1 MAGTGN
7 VARVTVDS
15 SAILI
20 EGPWRHHFVAAN
32 GARFHVAEAGSGTSD
47 APLVVLLHGFPQFW
61 WAWRHQL
68 VDLAAAGYRVAA
80 MDLRGH
86 GASDKPPTGYDVPTL
101 ARDVAGVI
109 RSLGASQAVV
119 VGHGLGGH
127 VAWSMPGLQPAVT
140 RAVGT
145 LSAPHPLSIHGD
157 PWRSMTLSARLRL
170 LCFQLPTVPE
180 RRLMHHRLAT
190 RLLRSWG
197 APGWLDDET
206 AATYELG
213 MRLPFA
219 AHSAMESY
227 RWLVRSTPRV
237 DGQRYLSALRA
248 PIGVPTLQLH
258 GAADRCLPTPAASGD
273 VIAPGVPYRFAVLP
287 GVGHYLPEEA
297 PEAVTE
303 LLTTWLA
310 AVTGPGRPQG

>member
-1 MAGTGN
+1 M
-7 VARVTVDS
+7 TVDS
-15 SAILI
+15 SVILI
-20 EGPWRHHFVAAN
+20 EGPWHHHFVAAN
-32 GARFHVAEAGSGTSD
+32 GARFHVAEAGSTVGD
-47 APLVVLLHGFPQFW
+47 APLVILLPGFPQFW

-68 VDLAAAGYRVAA
+68 VALAASGYRVAA
-80 MDLRGH
+80 MDLRGQ
-86 GASDKPPTGYDVPTL
+86 GASDKPPIGYDVPTL

-119 VGHGLGGH
+119 IGHGLGGH
-127 VAWSMPGLQPAVT
+127 IAWSMPGLQPAVT
-140 RAVGT
+140 RAIGT
-145 LSAPHPLSIHGD
+145 LAAPHPLSFHSD
-157 PWRSMTLSARLRL
+157 PWRSMTISARLRL

-180 RRLMHHRLAT
+180 RRLTNHRLAT

-237 DGQRYLSALRA
+237 DGQRYLSAVRT
-248 PIGVPTLQLH
+248 PIWVPTLQLH
-258 GAADRCLPTPAASGD
+258 GGADRCLPAPKGDSGVVAA
-273 VIAPGVPYRFAVLP
+273 GVPYRFGVLP

-303 LLTTWLA
+303 QLTRWLA
-310 AVTGPGRPQG
+310 EVTDR